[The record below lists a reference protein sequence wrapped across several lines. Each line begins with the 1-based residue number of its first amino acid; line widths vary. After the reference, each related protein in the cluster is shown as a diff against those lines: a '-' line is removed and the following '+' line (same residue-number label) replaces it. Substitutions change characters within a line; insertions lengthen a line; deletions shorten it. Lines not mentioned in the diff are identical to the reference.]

1 MKKAHSQTV
10 ALNTFEQPWFVLN
23 SSHYSAIAS
32 VHPAISHFY
41 SLDIAQSSNLMFAV
55 PDGCVDIVVDCDS
68 TRPTARVCGTPLEAR
83 QVELLEN
90 HHYFGVRF
98 TPGVIPGFINA
109 LAQELTEQELN
120 LLDVTPR
127 AQGFFDEVINTALLS
142 EQIDAFNRF
151 LVPDALCK
159 TSVLTASVIRTVLQ
173 HKGDIRIQQLEELSG
188 YTTRTI
194 HRQFSQDT
202 GMTPKAFCRI
212 IRCQAALNAINS
224 EEDLSFSELA
234 MELGFTD
241 QSHFL
246 RDFKKLVSTTP
257 HVYQQRITQGA
268 YNQRIM
274 QSRHSSPARS
284 APTGFDCSH

>member
-1 MKKAHSQTV
+1 MKKTHIHSF
-10 ALNTFEQPWFVLN
+10 ALSTFEQPWFILN
-23 SSHYSAIAS
+23 SSNYCAAGSA
-32 VHPAISHFY
+32 HPAISHFY
-41 SLDIAQSSNLMFAV
+41 TLDIAQSTNVMLAI

-68 TRPTARVCGTPLEAR
+68 TRPSARVCGTPLQAR

-109 LAQELTEQELN
+109 LAEELTEQELD
-120 LLDVTPR
+120 LLEVTPR
-127 AQGFFDEVINTALLS
+127 AQRFFEEVIETPLLG
-142 EQIDAFNRF
+142 EQMQVFNRYF
-151 LVPDALCK
+151 AADALDK
-159 TSVLTASVIRTVLQ
+159 TADLTASVIQTVLQ
-173 HKGDIRIQQLEELSG
+173 HKGDIRIQQLEQLSG

-194 HRQFSQDT
+194 HRQFTQDT

-212 IRCQAALNAINS
+212 IRCQAALHSINS
-224 EEDLSFSELA
+224 EQALSFSELA

-257 HVYQQRITQGA
+257 HDYQQQIIQGA
-268 YNQRIM
+268 YTQRIK
-274 QSRHSSPARS
+274 QSREAMRQ
-284 APTGFDCSH
+284 A

>member
-1 MKKAHSQTV
+1 MQKVHSNS
-10 ALNTFEQPWFVLN
+10 ALFTTCEQPWFVLN
-23 SSHYSAIAS
+23 SSQYSVIAS
-32 VHPAISHFY
+32 AHPAISHFY
-41 SLDIAQSSNLMFAV
+41 ALDVAHTANVMLAI

-68 TRPTARVCGTPLEAR
+68 TRPTARVCGTPLQAR

-109 LAQELTEQELN
+109 LAEELTEQELN
-120 LLDVTPR
+120 LLEVTPL
-127 AQGFFDEVINTALLS
+127 AQQFFDEVIKTPLLS
-142 EQIDAFNRF
+142 EQMNVFERC
-151 LVPDALCK
+151 LVPDALRK
-159 TSVLTASVIRTVLQ
+159 TTDLTASVIRTVLA
-173 HKGDIRIQQLEELSG
+173 HKGDIRIQQLEERSG

-194 HRQFSQDT
+194 HRQFTQDT

-212 IRCQAALNAINS
+212 IRCQAALHSINS
-224 EEDLSFSELA
+224 EQDLSFSELA

-257 HVYQQRITQGA
+257 HDYQQRITQGA
-268 YNQRIM
+268 YTQRLM
-274 QSRHSSPARS
+274 QSRA
-284 APTGFDCSH
+284 AA

>member
-1 MKKAHSQTV
+1 MQKVHSNS
-10 ALNTFEQPWFVLN
+10 ALFTTCEQPWFVLN
-23 SSHYSAIAS
+23 SSQYSVIAS
-32 VHPAISHFY
+32 AHPAISHFY
-41 SLDIAQSSNLMFAV
+41 ALDVAQSTNVMLAI

-68 TRPTARVCGTPLEAR
+68 TRPTARVCGTPLQAR

-109 LAQELTEQELN
+109 LAEELTEHELD
-120 LLDVTPR
+120 LLEVTPLAR
-127 AQGFFDEVINTALLS
+127 QFFDEVIKTPVLS
-142 EQIDAFNRF
+142 EQMKVFERC
-151 LVPDALCK
+151 LVPDALRK
-159 TSVLTASVIRTVLQ
+159 TTGLTTSVIQTVLA
-173 HKGDIRIQQLEELSG
+173 HRGDIRIQQLEERSG

-194 HRQFSQDT
+194 HRQFTQDT

-212 IRCQAALNAINS
+212 IRCQAALQSINS
-224 EEDLSFSELA
+224 EQDLSFSELA

-257 HVYQQRITQGA
+257 HDYQQRITQGA
-268 YNQRIM
+268 YTQRLM
-274 QSRHSSPARS
+274 QSRA
-284 APTGFDCSH
+284 AA

>member
-1 MKKAHSQTV
+1 MQKVHSNS
-10 ALNTFEQPWFVLN
+10 ALFTTCEQPWFVLN
-23 SSHYSAIAS
+23 SSQYSVIAS
-32 VHPAISHFY
+32 AHPAISHFY
-41 SLDIAQSSNLMFAV
+41 ALDVAQSTNVMLAI

-68 TRPTARVCGTPLEAR
+68 TRPTARVCGTPLQAR

-109 LAQELTEQELN
+109 LAEELTEQELN
-120 LLDVTPR
+120 LLEVTPL
-127 AQGFFDEVINTALLS
+127 AQQFFDEVIKTPVLS
-142 EQIDAFNRF
+142 EQMNVFERC
-151 LVPDALCK
+151 LVPDALRK
-159 TSVLTASVIRTVLQ
+159 TTDLTASVIQTVLA
-173 HKGDIRIQQLEELSG
+173 HKGDIRIQQLEERSG

-194 HRQFSQDT
+194 HRQFTQDT

-212 IRCQAALNAINS
+212 IRCQAALHSINS
-224 EEDLSFSELA
+224 EQDLSFSELA

-257 HVYQQRITQGA
+257 HDYQQRITQGA
-268 YNQRIM
+268 YTQRLM
-274 QSRHSSPARS
+274 QSRA
-284 APTGFDCSH
+284 AA